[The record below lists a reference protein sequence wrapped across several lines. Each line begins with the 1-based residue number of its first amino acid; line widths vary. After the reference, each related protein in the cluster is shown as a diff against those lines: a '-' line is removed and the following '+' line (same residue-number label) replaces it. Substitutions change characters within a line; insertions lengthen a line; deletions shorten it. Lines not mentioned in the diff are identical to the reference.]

1 MNEDIVNIIKIA
13 TNNIY
18 SPDLSENIMR
28 EIVEIVTK
36 TEENVVISEAK
47 QHYLDSLAAI
57 ILGNGSKLVKQT
69 IENWLQQQAP
79 IADKMSVF
87 DILTV
92 LKHRLN
98 RAISI
103 YNPSNLA
110 SLHQEVQDW
119 TKTLLA
125 ETEITNF
132 ETLWQLLERSQIVL
146 KSLQL
151 ELPFMW
157 EQTLGQAT

>member
-1 MNEDIVNIIKIA
+1 
-13 TNNIY
+13 
-18 SPDLSENIMR
+18 
-28 EIVEIVTK
+28 
-36 TEENVVISEAK
+36 
-47 QHYLDSLAAI
+47 
-57 ILGNGSKLVKQT
+57 
-69 IENWLQQQAP
+69 
-79 IADKMSVF
+79 MSVF

-151 ELPFMW
+151 ELPFIW